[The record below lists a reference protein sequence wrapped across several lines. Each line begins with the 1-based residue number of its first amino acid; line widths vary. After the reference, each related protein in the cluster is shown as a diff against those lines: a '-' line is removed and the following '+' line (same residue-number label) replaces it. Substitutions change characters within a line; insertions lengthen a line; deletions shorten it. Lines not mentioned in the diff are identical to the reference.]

1 MIDTA
6 IVAIMGITEGIKH
19 NRQVF
24 IDGWHQATE
33 ATWGTVYI
41 IARYRKLTVYIFTF
55 PCPSWIPHYVHAWG
69 TSLSPTSNHRSAALL
84 R

>member
-41 IARYRKLTVYIFTF
+41 IACKRKLVIYIFTL
-55 PCPSWIPHYVHAWG
+55 PSG
-69 TSLSPTSNHRSAALL
+69 
-84 R
+84 